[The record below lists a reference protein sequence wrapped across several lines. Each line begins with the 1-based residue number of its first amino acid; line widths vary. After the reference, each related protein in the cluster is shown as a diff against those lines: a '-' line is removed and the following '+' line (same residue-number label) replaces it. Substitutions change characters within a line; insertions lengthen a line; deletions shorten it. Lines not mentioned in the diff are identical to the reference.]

1 MEQNQPV
8 QSEAMFCLEQEAFRY
23 PLLDIPPVAHC
34 PLRIEGGKRYIFSYA
49 GTDIV
54 TLELPEGVS
63 VRCRKGSDGVVQ
75 SSPLIQQLGFA
86 AEKEVEAVVRLRVR
100 KDGFCMRPRRAQ
112 GPEAILAQ
120 SGRPLLYQV
129 NGFYGVWEDI
139 LLEWY
144 GTEWNWTGPVCTV
157 SPQGETSAE
166 FRVKLGPS
174 PFLLLI
180 KPRYYGQHLGYRYY
194 QPWERRPNPKPVSGW
209 CSWEAFHN
217 QVTQKDIEET
227 ADWLKQLVPYGL
239 EYLQID
245 DGYEQPLIPPE
256 GGKIQDAWLTP
267 NQKFPGGHEAIISSC
282 VKNGIRPGVWTN
294 SCITNEEAADSSP
307 YCFQQ
312 GGKAI
317 RGDWIQFILTCT
329 PDVLR
334 QEILPYYQELSAKG
348 YAYFKADAM
357 RHLLLDG
364 LKECVRRGILC
375 DDEADRRYRAYYETI
390 RQGIGKDAY
399 LLSCWGGLTPCVG
412 IADACRVATDA
423 NPNWP
428 AIQMQI
434 EDTARWFFAQR
445 VLFTVD
451 PDHICARTKPEW
463 ARTLLSFV
471 SLTGGIYMLSDAV
484 SCYDPSRMQDICRTL
499 PAQEVYTAETGNLD
513 YTFPAFPGITFS
525 DTPEEYAERTQAHWG
540 APEHFGTLW
549 ATHYAAGS
557 RRWTVVCR
565 TALNPLPDS
574 RINLENIGLE
584 PGRPYAL
591 YDFWEEKYLGCCEQ
605 SIPVHEL
612 PLGSSQVIA
621 VVPLQEGLN
630 LIGSTRHVSMDTVSV
645 MDYHQSAEKLS
656 MKVTFQPGR
665 KIRYTFWGKGDW
677 RLHTCQGGA
686 VSLSQ
691 EGNLVTAEVLF
702 TEKEA
707 ALQLEKV

>member
-23 PLLDIPPVAHC
+23 PLLDIPPIAHC

-256 GGKIQDAWLTP
+256 RGKIQDAWLTP
-267 NQKFPGGHEAIISSC
+267 NQ
-282 VKNGIRPGVWTN
+282 
-294 SCITNEEAADSSP
+294 
-307 YCFQQ
+307 
-312 GGKAI
+312 
-317 RGDWIQFILTCT
+317 
-329 PDVLR
+329 
-334 QEILPYYQELSAKG
+334 
-348 YAYFKADAM
+348 
-357 RHLLLDG
+357 
-364 LKECVRRGILC
+364 
-375 DDEADRRYRAYYETI
+375 
-390 RQGIGKDAY
+390 
-399 LLSCWGGLTPCVG
+399 
-412 IADACRVATDA
+412 
-423 NPNWP
+423 
-428 AIQMQI
+428 
-434 EDTARWFFAQR
+434 
-445 VLFTVD
+445 
-451 PDHICARTKPEW
+451 
-463 ARTLLSFV
+463 
-471 SLTGGIYMLSDAV
+471 
-484 SCYDPSRMQDICRTL
+484 
-499 PAQEVYTAETGNLD
+499 
-513 YTFPAFPGITFS
+513 
-525 DTPEEYAERTQAHWG
+525 
-540 APEHFGTLW
+540 
-549 ATHYAAGS
+549 
-557 RRWTVVCR
+557 
-565 TALNPLPDS
+565 
-574 RINLENIGLE
+574 
-584 PGRPYAL
+584 
-591 YDFWEEKYLGCCEQ
+591 
-605 SIPVHEL
+605 
-612 PLGSSQVIA
+612 
-621 VVPLQEGLN
+621 
-630 LIGSTRHVSMDTVSV
+630 
-645 MDYHQSAEKLS
+645 
-656 MKVTFQPGR
+656 
-665 KIRYTFWGKGDW
+665 
-677 RLHTCQGGA
+677 
-686 VSLSQ
+686 
-691 EGNLVTAEVLF
+691 
-702 TEKEA
+702 
-707 ALQLEKV
+707 